1 MNVESPMHT
10 GESQAEV
17 PVLIKSRF
25 LGHRANWVLKQVLQC
40 FAVGAVALASYLVVS
55 HFILQSVQVVGIS
68 MQPTLHNS
76 EHYFLNRWIYY
87 FRSPQRGD
95 LVVIKDPADKGFSV
109 KRIIA
114 TSGET
119 VLVRDG
125 VVAVNG
131 TKLDEPYLPKGTRT
145 FPDGSRHEQVLTCGS
160 GEYVVM
166 GDNRMNSA
174 DSRSYGPV
182 PKGNILGV
190 IIR

>member
-1 MNVESPMHT
+1 MPT
-10 GESQAEV
+10 GESQPEV
-17 PVLIKSRF
+17 RPLPHPRL
-25 LGHRANWVLKQVLQC
+25 LGQRANWVLKQVLQC

-55 HFILQSVQVVGIS
+55 RFILQSVEVVGIS

-76 EHYFLNRWIYY
+76 EHYFLNRWIYH

-95 LVVIKDPADKGFSV
+95 VVVIKDPVDKGFSV

-119 VLVRDG
+119 VIVRDG
-125 VVAVNG
+125 IVVVNG
-131 TKLDEPYLPKGTRT
+131 AKLNEPYLPAGTRT
-145 FPDGSRHEQVLTCGS
+145 FPDGARQEQVLACGS

-182 PKGNILGV
+182 SKGSILGV